1 MVKSIF
7 AKQKKRGR
15 PPTGVTP
22 MIGLRATPALRKAIE
37 EWAIQQPDTPHL
49 SEAVRR
55 LVEKALVNAGPRAPR
70 ASKENAARASET
82 AAQTIDHLSDKRA
95 PAEEQEK
102 RKRRLL
108 KGPSEFREM
117 RVDLPKPKG

>member
-1 MVKSIF
+1 MAKSIS
-7 AKQKKRGR
+7 AKQKNRGR

-55 LVEKALVNAGPRAPR
+55 LVENALVNAGPKAARV
-70 ASKENAARASET
+70 SKKNAAKASET
-82 AAQTIDHLSDKRA
+82 AAQTIDQLTDKRA